1 MGVGVVSDESPFG
14 ELLRDL
20 RRRAGLSQ
28 QSLAGIAGIS
38 VDAVAAL
45 ERGRRRSPRA
55 FTVRV
60 LADALN
66 LDEAGADALHRAAA
80 GQPSMDAGRAWPPA
94 STGPLVGRA
103 DDVARVIKMLQ
114 DGPERLVTLT
124 GPGGIGKTRLALE
137 VAATM
142 RASFGGD
149 VRWLPL
155 ESVADPA
162 DVPALVAK
170 ALDVKG
176 TMGRDL
182 LVAAAH
188 QVADR
193 PMVLLVDN
201 CEHLAAASAAACAAL
216 LARTTRLR
224 VLATSRERLQI
235 AGEVVWPVVPLA
247 VPASDCVPERLESYA
262 ASRLFLHHARR
273 ITPAFTV
280 STAEAPLLAG
290 LCRRLDGVPLA
301 VELAASRTDVMSIAE
316 VSRALDD
323 GLDVL
328 RSGSRTAPNRHQTL
342 LATLDWSFALLSS
355 DEQQVLMRLA
365 VFADGATLDAARA
378 VCADDRIHGAAV
390 VGLAESLAAKSL
402 LVRRDRTGVSRL
414 GLLTT
419 VRRYAVDRLRAEGGL
434 DAVEARHAAYFCDL
448 AERADTGL
456 TGEDQMDWLDAVDAD
471 AANVRHAIAYAA
483 QADRAELALRIAGAL
498 WRWCYLR
505 GHYAEGRSWFAAAL
519 AAGGECRRGIRA
531 KALAGAGMLSFLQ
544 CEYGLAR
551 AQLEAGRALYREIGD
566 PRGEAWTLQRLGAV
580 AREEGRYDDSERLH
594 LDSISVLEAAGE
606 PELAR
611 RELVSLVFVQWIRG
625 SFDAAVAAAPA
636 ALSAQQAAASGEG
649 IAWGLLNLGAISLYR
664 DDLPHAERLLGES
677 LRRAEEVGF
686 REGSAWAL
694 NLLGLVATRQGDL
707 EGASDR
713 LGESLAR
720 HRSLGDEWRTASVLE
735 AIAAVA
741 VRTGDTATAARL
753 LGAAGAVRQRIGA
766 PVPACE
772 LADHAITVGAARA
785 TLGAASFK
793 TAQIVGAAIPLD
805 RLVPAPLARPTRPS
819 N

>member
-1 MGVGVVSDESPFG
+1 MVKDESPFG
-14 ELLRDL
+14 EMLRDL

-28 QSLAGIAGIS
+28 QALADIAGIS

-45 ERGRRRSPRA
+45 ERGRRRAPRA

-60 LADALN
+60 LAEALQ
-66 LDEAGADALHRAAA
+66 LDEGRADALHRAAT
-80 GQPSMDAGRAWPPA
+80 GQPLLDADQGGRPPA
-94 STGPLVGRA
+94 PTGPLVGRT

-137 VAATM
+137 VAETL
-142 RASFGGD
+142 RASFHDD

-155 ESVADPA
+155 ESVVDAA

-176 TMGRDL
+176 TTGRDL
-182 LVAAAH
+182 LVSAAH
-188 QVADR
+188 QIADR
-193 PMVLLVDN
+193 QMVVVVDN
-201 CEHLAAASAAACAAL
+201 CEHLAAASAAACATL

-235 AGEVVWPVVPLA
+235 AGEVVWPVVPLE
-247 VPASDCVPERLESYA
+247 VPDSDCVPERLESYA

-273 ITPAFTV
+273 LAPGFTV
-280 STAEAPLLAG
+280 SAAEAPLLAG
-290 LCRRLDGVPLA
+290 VCRRLDGVPLA
-301 VELAASRTDVMSIAE
+301 VELAAARTDVMSIAE
-316 VSRALDD
+316 VARALDD

-328 RSGSRTAPNRHQTL
+328 RSGNRAAPTRHQTL
-342 LATLDWSFALLSS
+342 LATLDWSYALLSS
-355 DEQQVLMRLA
+355 DEQTVLKRLA
-365 VFADGATLDAARA
+365 VFADGAPLDAALA
-378 VCADDRIHGAAV
+378 VCADERIDGAAV
-390 VGLAESLAAKSL
+390 VVLAEALAAKSL
-402 LVRRDRTGVSRL
+402 LVRRDRTGASRL
-414 GLLTT
+414 GLLNTI
-419 VRRYAVDRLRAEGGL
+419 RRYALDQLRAEHGL
-434 DAVEARHAAYFCDL
+434 EAVEARHAVYFCDL
-448 AERADTGL
+448 AERANAGL
-456 TGEDQMDWLDAVDAD
+456 AGADQRGWLDVVDAE
-471 AANVRHAIAYAA
+471 AANVRYAIAYAA
-483 QADRAELALRIAGAL
+483 RTDQAELALRIAGAL

-505 GHYAEGRSWFAAAL
+505 GHYAEGRSWFAAAF
-519 AAGGECRRGIRA
+519 AAAGECRPAVRA

-544 CEYGLAR
+544 CEYVVAR
-551 AQLEAGRALYREIGD
+551 AQLEAGRALYREIED
-566 PRGEAWTLQRLGAV
+566 PQGEAWTLQRLGAV

-594 LDSISVLEAAGE
+594 RESIGVLEAAGE

-625 SFDAAVAAAPA
+625 AFDAAAADAAAALAAQQVAA
-636 ALSAQQAAASGEG
+636 SAEG

-664 DDLPHAERLLGES
+664 DDLPHADGLLSES

-686 REGSAWAL
+686 REGTAWAL

-707 EGASDR
+707 GLADDR

-735 AIAAVA
+735 ALGAVA
-741 VRTGDTATAARL
+741 VRRGDAAMAARL
-753 LGAAGAVRQRIGA
+753 LGAAGAGRQRIGA

-772 LADHAITVGAARA
+772 LADHAATVSAARA
-785 TLGAASFK
+785 ALGAASFE

-805 RLVPAPLARPTRPS
+805 RLR
-819 N
+819 